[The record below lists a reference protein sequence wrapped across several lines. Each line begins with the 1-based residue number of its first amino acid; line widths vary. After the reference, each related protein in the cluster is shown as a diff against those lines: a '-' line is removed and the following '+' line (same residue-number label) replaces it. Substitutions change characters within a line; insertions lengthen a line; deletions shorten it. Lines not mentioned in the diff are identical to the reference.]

1 MRFIWKALQIAIAMS
16 ALVAAPGHAG
26 EAESAL
32 LRTYIGNWSG
42 NSVLRGGEQPE
53 AFTCRLK
60 VTQGRLVKINYAGR
74 CSLVNMNLSVSGTIS
89 FNDKANRYEA
99 TMHSNVG
106 LSAAAVGAKQ
116 GKSIVFKLSEKQSD
130 RVGTPME
137 ISSILELSGK
147 QITVDFM
154 VELNR
159 SGQTLTTTV
168 PFRQL

>member
-1 MRFIWKALQIAIAMS
+1 MRFLLRMLLTAAVMS
-16 ALVAAPGHAG
+16 LLAAGPSQAG
-26 EAESAL
+26 DAESAL

-42 NSVLRGGEQPE
+42 SGILRGGDQPE
-53 AFTCRLK
+53 AFNCRLK

-99 TMHSNVG
+99 TMRSNVG
-106 LSAAAVGAKQ
+106 LSAGAVGAER
-116 GKSIVFKLSEKQSD
+116 GNSIIFNLSEKQSD
-130 RVGTPME
+130 RVGTPIQIDAM
-137 ISSILELSGK
+137 LELSGK
-147 QITVDFM
+147 RITVDFT

-168 PFRQL
+168 PFRRQ